1 MDETEIA
8 ALTERVLSLPPAE
21 QMGFVLGMLEKVS
34 DERDGWKATVTRM
47 MEDEEALIA
56 ERDRRL
62 AELAHA
68 RTSAVVANDAADAAA
83 EAVGAMAEKL
93 TALLAERDRLR
104 DERDMFRDQAL
115 PEAAMVLGALS
126 VTLED
131 TAAERD
137 RLWAVAAAA
146 HELLDEDRTSWS
158 PEHERLAAALAAL
171 DGSAETT
178 DG

>member
-1 MDETEIA
+1 MDDVEIA

-68 RTSAVVANDAADAAA
+68 RTGAVVANNAVDTAT
-83 EAVGAMAEKL
+83 EAVGSMAAKL
-93 TALLAERDRLR
+93 TAVLTEQNRLR
-104 DERDMFRDQAL
+104 
-115 PEAAMVLGALS
+115 AAMDGVPVLVERTVRMLQQNVGRDLAADPDTIRDA
-126 VTLED
+126 VT
-131 TAAERD
+131 
-137 RLWAVAAAA
+137 
-146 HELLDEDRTSWS
+146 
-158 PEHERLAAALAAL
+158 AALAAVK
-171 DGSAETT
+171 AT